1 MSDKPV
7 NYTPEQTTDLVNQYK
22 AGTSLE
28 QLSESFGKSV
38 RSIVAKLSREG
49 VYEPKSRATG
59 TQRVTKQDMVTE
71 IAQWLDREHFE
82 VVSLEKAS
90 HEVLSL
96 LVEKIRA

>member
-7 NYTPEQTTDLVNQYK
+7 NYTAEQTTDLVNQYK

-59 TQRVTKQDMVTE
+59 AARVTKQDMVTE
-71 IAQWLDREHFE
+71 IAQWLDRDHFE

-96 LVEKIRA
+96 LVGKIRS